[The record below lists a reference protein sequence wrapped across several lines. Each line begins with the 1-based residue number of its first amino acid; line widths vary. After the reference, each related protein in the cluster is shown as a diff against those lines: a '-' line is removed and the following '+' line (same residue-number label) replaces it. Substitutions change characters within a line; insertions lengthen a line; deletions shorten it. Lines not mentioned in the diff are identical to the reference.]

1 MLTAEQSVINYV
13 EKNGRTFKARLSDM
27 NTGELA
33 GSIKSLSIHKG
44 SCSSYSFKP
53 ASIFSN
59 YVDVTIDNF
68 PTTQPIPTG
77 KMIVEIGCP
86 ISGDTIW
93 TKVATVQIQNPIRKM
108 KRLTFTAEGVISA
121 KLGKKFRS
129 GSFSNVGE
137 LISALETEA
146 GVTITVD
153 DNCIA
158 NIVNLPLPSDVQ
170 YDKYYMRE
178 LLGYI
183 AGLGFGYATEDV
195 NGNIVIRTYNYHDK
209 TINTSL
215 SRMKSEP
222 DFYDVTR
229 PEGIEVIG
237 LEDRQFI
244 TGALQ
249 NASLTNPLMTQEA
262 FNSYSH
268 YFLDVEYQPFDMNI
282 TLGNFLIE
290 PVDIVSIAD
299 RYGTMHNLVPMSVTH
314 KFTGGLST
322 TLKAPSL
329 DSGEDYSRTDV
340 SMQSEVSFTGLSLS
354 IPSNNGGG
362 SVGTDLVTDHTT
374 LHAVDDIVS
383 IYKGYMG
390 VIYWDAYLINRSSGW
405 DYSLIQ
411 IPAKYMPAYPV
422 TITGLGMSSQ
432 GSGTDTYLAANSNRY
447 TAVQLTLHPELNE
460 DGFVKVTS
468 AVSYLS
474 PRDPYYWGDLMP
486 MWLFPDFDDRSLDMF
501 QWTRFCTFYILNDKW
516 QDFVSGRI

>member
-1 MLTAEQSVINYV
+1 
-13 EKNGRTFKARLSDM
+13 M

-59 YVDVTIDNF
+59 YVDVTIDNY
-68 PTTQPIPTG
+68 PTTQALPSG

-86 ISGDTIW
+86 IDGNTVW
-93 TKVATVQIQNPIRKM
+93 TKVATVQIIKPTRKL

-146 GVTITVD
+146 GVTITIEDGRIADIVD
-153 DNCIA
+153 
-158 NIVNLPLPSDVQ
+158 LPLPFDIQ

-195 NGNIVIRTYNYHDK
+195 NGNIVIRTYHYHDK

-222 DFYDVTR
+222 DFYDMVK
-229 PEGIEVIG
+229 PEGIEVTG
-237 LEDRQFI
+237 LEGKQFI
-244 TGALQ
+244 TGVLQ
-249 NASLTNPLMTQEA
+249 NVSLTNPLMTQEA

-268 YFLDVEYQPFDMNI
+268 YFLNVEYQPFDMNI

-290 PVDIVSIAD
+290 PVDLISITD
-299 RYGTMHNLVPMSVTH
+299 RDGILHNLIPMSITH

-322 TLKAPSL
+322 TLKAPNL

-354 IPSNNGGG
+354 MPSNNGGSG
-362 SVGTDLVTDHTT
+362 VDPNLVTETKSLNTHEDT
-374 LHAVDDIVS
+374 VS

-390 VIYWDAYLINRSSGW
+390 MICWDAYLINRSSGW

-422 TITGLGMSSQ
+422 TITGLGFSSQ

-474 PRDPYYWGDLMP
+474 PRDPYYWGQLTP
-486 MWLFPDFDDRSLDMF
+486 TWLFPDFDDRSLDMF